1 MRKRNNSPTAEHD
14 SGTLL
19 DSDPDLKQR
28 PGRGAAGPAAG
39 GRQGPGEEESMGKPF
54 RRLSLV
60 GKLKR
65 VLVWL
70 LVVYVSIPIVVKL
83 CPSIQAKLVFLNF
96 ANNIRFASDENV
108 NHISCPVLILHA
120 EDDGVVPFHLGKK
133 DSAVSMVITVR
144 AGAKN
149 SRLQETNESCD
160 VITQQ
165 QTLNWQQQRMTSV
178 YKVHIQS
185 AVGAGLTGSDITQMQ
200 QFVPA
205 SVKRAGLWS
214 ECCCFTGNTDCIMG
228 VKTLLPVVLLVAL
241 LDVLEVALVAGRH
254 HGTSMP
260 GSPFN
265 ISKNDSCLKQL
276 VLIAAYS
283 FNNQSNDAFLFKA
296 SVIHRAQRQV
306 VRGIRYIID
315 LDLSRTVCRKQN
327 SIDLSNCDF
336 QSDSRLNQ

>member
-1 MRKRNNSPTAEHD
+1 
-14 SGTLL
+14 
-19 DSDPDLKQR
+19 
-28 PGRGAAGPAAG
+28 
-39 GRQGPGEEESMGKPF
+39 
-54 RRLSLV
+54 
-60 GKLKR
+60 
-65 VLVWL
+65 
-70 LVVYVSIPIVVKL
+70 
-83 CPSIQAKLVFLNF
+83 
-96 ANNIRFASDENV
+96 
-108 NHISCPVLILHA
+108 
-120 EDDGVVPFHLGKK
+120 
-133 DSAVSMVITVR
+133 
-144 AGAKN
+144 
-149 SRLQETNESCD
+149 
-160 VITQQ
+160 
-165 QTLNWQQQRMTSV
+165 
-178 YKVHIQS
+178 
-185 AVGAGLTGSDITQMQ
+185 
-200 QFVPA
+200 
-205 SVKRAGLWS
+205 
-214 ECCCFTGNTDCIMG
+214 MG

-336 QSDSRLNQ
+336 QSDSRLNQTFQCHFEVWLIPWQNTTKTLVLLCKS